1 MIIERYKNMI
11 FYSVLGGS
19 LPLHHLLELIHTQ
32 PTVSVGVKLCKDSLY
47 LGGSQL
53 LGDLRNISEK
63 IHDEELSDFKLGQ
76 HLIN

>member
-1 MIIERYKNMI
+1 MI

-53 LGDLRNISEK
+53 LGDLRNIK
-63 IHDEELSDFKLGQ
+63 
-76 HLIN
+76 